1 MYKNDDR
8 QNMGKIKF
16 DIEIETIGQFVDGE
30 SEISK
35 RFSNEIST
43 NEIFKLRTMIYL
55 FILVLN
61 SYKF

>member
-1 MYKNDDR
+1 
-8 QNMGKIKF
+8 MGKIKF

-43 NEIFKLRTMIYL
+43 NEIQKKLIDSS
-55 FILVLN
+55 ILLN
-61 SYKF
+61 CYKFSNFEL

>member
-43 NEIFKLRTMIYL
+43 NEIQK
-55 FILVLN
+55 N
-61 SYKF
+61 